1 MGLPNI
7 LVTGG
12 AGYIGSHTAKTLAAA
27 GYTPVVLDDLSTGN
41 SWAVQW
47 GPLIKGNI
55 GDDSLVRRTIERY
68 EIRAAIHLA
77 ASAYVGESMN
87 NPRKYFHNNVRNS
100 LSLLDSLLA
109 CGVDRLI
116 FSSTCAV
123 YGVPQTEALDEEH
136 PQAPVNPYGESKLF
150 IEKACQW
157 YEAAHDFRYV
167 SLRYFNAAGADPS
180 GVIGESHN
188 PETHLIPL
196 AIGTALGSYPELRV
210 YGTDF
215 PTADGT
221 AVRDYVH
228 VSDVAAAHVSALQYL
243 EAGGASER
251 INLGCGNGVSVR
263 EVIQT
268 VERLS
273 GAPIATREE
282 ERRPGDPP
290 ALIASA
296 KRAEKVLGWKPSF
309 TDIESIISTAWNWS
323 CAQVE
328 RDEVPAL
335 AYGGR
340 LRTTRKWE
348 LSGV

>member
-1 MGLPNI
+1 VGLQNV

-12 AGYIGSHTAKTLAAA
+12 AGYIGSHTAKALAAA
-27 GYTPVVLDDLSTGN
+27 GYTPVVFDDLSTGN
-41 SWAVQW
+41 LWAVKW
-47 GPLIKGNI
+47 GPLVKGNI
-55 GDDSLVRRTIERY
+55 ADDVLLRRTIDRY
-68 EIRAAIHLA
+68 EISAAIHLA
-77 ASAYVGESMN
+77 ASAYVGESME
-87 NPRKYFHNNVRNS
+87 NPRKYFHNNVQNS
-100 LSLLDSLLA
+100 LSFLDTLLA

-180 GVIGESHN
+180 GVIGESHD

-196 AIGTALGSYPELRV
+196 AIGTALGLYPELCV

-215 PTADGT
+215 PTPDGT

-243 EAGGASER
+243 EAGGPSER
-251 INLGCGNGVSVR
+251 MNLGTGKGVSVR

-273 GAPIATREE
+273 GTPLPTREE
-282 ERRPGDPP
+282 KRRAGDPA
-290 ALIASA
+290 ALIALAQRA
-296 KRAEKVLGWKPSF
+296 KEVLGWKPSF

-323 CAQVE
+323 SSQLDRE
-328 RDEVPAL
+328 DLPAL
-335 AYGGR
+335 VYD
-340 LRTTRKWE
+340 E
-348 LSGV
+348 S